1 MEFRLAVAGVL
12 TDEQRVIQLVKDQID
27 EIRKGLSTAKENIEF
42 QILLSPSYTD
52 LSWENT
58 LMALDVPVGAY
69 CRYNESAW
77 DDCCT
82 RIVREDTPLRSMLG
96 EEICDRADLI
106 LLVWNEDIAQMD
118 GAIWE
123 LLQLVSG
130 RNIPCI
136 WVSSKTGQRYW
147 AKNTIYE
154 WYREEYLHQ
163 LTDDYRLEPMEPHSA
178 SDAKNIP
185 FLRLGMRLRSR
196 YLKKYKALGG
206 KVDAQRDLLMDDEY
220 VLGDGSAANAEVRD
234 ELLARFHRY
243 DDAAI
248 ALNDRYQ
255 AVIYW
260 RAILP
265 FITSIF
271 LAIGFYAE
279 NVLGVIAFSGDFWK
293 IVAGAGFLIHG
304 LLNLYVYS
312 LSRSETIKKWHE
324 GFLQDRYIAEVLRVL
339 IHFEPFGINLNL
351 RKLCGGNRELYMTVL
366 HMTGKSNSGTREIG
380 KAAAAEMLDHAE
392 QMLEDQIAYHTI
404 SSRRYEG
411 MVKKLENWYK
421 IVFGAGFVAVVLRA
435 LLQFVWVLWPITSG
449 ELNGIAMS
457 KFSGSFANMVALMLP
472 GWASYFSTKLSQCNF
487 RYNLENHQR
496 MIARLGKELEKIRQM
511 RRSVTDI
518 PLEALNGLG
527 EELAQTMLIEDTYAW
542 YRQVKTIT
550 VKHL

>member
-12 TDEQRVIQLVKDQID
+12 TDEQRIVQLVNDQISV
-27 EIRKGLSTAKENIEF
+27 IRNELSSGKERINF

-52 LSWENT
+52 LSWKKVLEP
-58 LMALDVPVGAY
+58 LEIPIGSY
-69 CRYNESAW
+69 CRYNDSTW

-82 RIVREDTPLRSMLG
+82 QIIREDTPLRSMLG
-96 EEICDRADLI
+96 EEICDKADMI
-106 LLVWNEDIAQMD
+106 LLLWNEDVAQMD

-123 LLQLVSG
+123 LLQLTSA
-130 RNIPCI
+130 RNTPCI
-136 WVSSKTGQRYW
+136 WVSSETGHKYW

-154 WYREEYLHQ
+154 WYKEEYLQQ
-163 LTDDYRLEPMEPHSA
+163 LVGDYRLESMEPYAIADS
-178 SDAKNIP
+178 KNIP
-185 FLRLGMRLRSR
+185 FLRLGMWLRSR

-206 KVDAQRDLLMDDEY
+206 KVDAQRDLLMDDDY
-220 VLGDGSAANAEVRD
+220 TLGDGSTANTGVRD
-234 ELLARFHRY
+234 ELLAQFHRY

-248 ALNDRYQ
+248 ELNNRYQ

-279 NVLGVIAFSGDFWK
+279 NVLGVIAFSGAFWK
-293 IVAGAGFLIHG
+293 VVAGVGFLIHG

-312 LSRSETIKKWHE
+312 LSRSETIKKWHR
-324 GFLQDRYIAEVLRVL
+324 GFLQDRYMAEVLRVL

-351 RKLCGGNRELYMTVL
+351 RKLCGGNRDLYMTVRR
-366 HMTGKSNSGTREIG
+366 MTGKSKNGTREIS
-380 KAAAAEMLDHAE
+380 KAAAKEMLDHVE

-404 SSRRYEG
+404 SARRYEG
-411 MVKKLENWYK
+411 MVNKLENWYK
-421 IVFGAGFVAVVLRA
+421 IVFGAGFIAVVLRA

-496 MIARLGKELEKIRQM
+496 MITRLEEELTKIRQM
-511 RRSVTDI
+511 RRSVTEI